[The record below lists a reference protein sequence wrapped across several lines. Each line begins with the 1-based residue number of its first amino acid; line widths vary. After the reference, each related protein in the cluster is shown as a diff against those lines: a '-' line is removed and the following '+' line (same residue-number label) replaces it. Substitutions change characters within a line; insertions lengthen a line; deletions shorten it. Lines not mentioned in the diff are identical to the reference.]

1 MEKLY
6 RRQLEA
12 ILNPEFKQEYEFP
25 TLAGSYLHMKNPAL
39 ELVKFLCH
47 VFALSEKRSKEV
59 RILKKLLLIFDVRD
73 FSKDATFRNPCTSLK
88 LPHVI
93 CDYCNHIRDID
104 LCREEINIWN
114 CLNCHKAYNKIAL
127 EGDY

>member
-1 MEKLY
+1 MELSKLLKNQYYEELKKLY

-47 VFALSEKRSKEV
+47 VFALSEKD
-59 RILKKLLLIFDVRD
+59 LKKLE
-73 FSKDATFRNPCTSLK
+73 S
-88 LPHVI
+88 
-93 CDYCNHIRDID
+93 
-104 LCREEINIWN
+104 
-114 CLNCHKAYNKIAL
+114 
-127 EGDY
+127 

>member
-1 MEKLY
+1 MKGQKKLQAQEVEEEDDDHGVIETFKTNITKNGKLY

-47 VFALSEKRSKEV
+47 VFALSEKRSK
-59 RILKKLLLIFDVRD
+59 KLE
-73 FSKDATFRNPCTSLK
+73 S
-88 LPHVI
+88 
-93 CDYCNHIRDID
+93 
-104 LCREEINIWN
+104 
-114 CLNCHKAYNKIAL
+114 
-127 EGDY
+127 

>member
-1 MEKLY
+1 MDALTKYKNENLLGKGAQANTPRVTQIVHILKGQKNYKLKRSKKRMMIMVLLKLSKPILRRMEKLY

-59 RILKKLLLIFDVRD
+59 RILKK
-73 FSKDATFRNPCTSLK
+73 N
-88 LPHVI
+88 
-93 CDYCNHIRDID
+93 Y
-104 LCREEINIWN
+104 
-114 CLNCHKAYNKIAL
+114 Y
-127 EGDY
+127 